1 MQREPTQRW
10 YLTEGRTMQVTHAQ
24 QPVAAA
30 AVSLIAWGA
39 CVAAFLPPFNAQTST
54 SVPLAVLLGLAI
66 ATTLVLHLIFVGIA
80 AHRLGRSPAKW
91 VAIALVTFPIG
102 SIVGL
107 ILLEWFG
114 EERNRA
120 DAKKIA

>member
-1 MQREPTQRW
+1 
-10 YLTEGRTMQVTHAQ
+10 MQVSNAQ

-30 AVSLIAWGA
+30 AVSLLAWGA
-39 CVAAFLPPFNAQTST
+39 CVAAFLPPFNASAST
-54 SVPLAVLLGLAI
+54 SAAFAVLLGLAI
-66 ATTLVLHLIFVGIA
+66 ATTLVLHLVFVGIA

-91 VAIALVTFPIG
+91 VALALVTFPLG

-120 DAKKIA
+120 NAKKVA